1 MKRLIYFLLSLL
13 GFTAQGC
20 DGIDNPFDDPVAMY
34 GCPYANFTLS
44 ARVVTEEGEPIK
56 DIILRNSDNNSILN
70 VNVSS
75 DQDGNILIKDSI
87 FPPSLVE
94 KMEIVFEDVD
104 GEANGGEF
112 ATVEMDIS
120 DKVEQVAE
128 GDGDWYFGGYKA
140 DLGDVV
146 LTPKQEAEE
155 RDDN

>member
-13 GFTAQGC
+13 GFTAQSC
-20 DGIDNPFDDPVAMY
+20 DGVGNPFDDPVAMY

-56 DIILRNSDNNSILN
+56 DIILRNSNENSVLN

-75 DQDGNILIKDSI
+75 DNGGYIIVTDNI

-94 KMEIVFEDVD
+94 KMEVVFEDVD

-128 GDGDWYFGGYKA
+128 GDGGWYFGGYKA

-146 LTPKQEAEE
+146 LTPKQETEE
-155 RDDN
+155 ANN

>member
-1 MKRLIYFLLSLL
+1 MKRLIYFLLSFL
-13 GFTAQGC
+13 GFTAQSC
-20 DGIDNPFDDPVAMY
+20 DGVGNPFDDPVAMY

-56 DIILRNSDNNSILN
+56 DIILRNSDENSVLN

-75 DQDGNILIKDSI
+75 DENGNILIIDSI

-94 KMEIVFEDVD
+94 NIEVVFEDVD

-128 GDGDWYFGGYKA
+128 GGGDWYFGGYKA

-146 LTPKQEAEE
+146 LTPKKETEEA
-155 RDDN
+155 NN

>member
-13 GFTAQGC
+13 GFTAQSC
-20 DGIDNPFDDPVAMY
+20 DGVGNPFDDPVAMY

-56 DIILRNSDNNSILN
+56 DIILRNSNENSILN

-75 DQDGNILIKDSI
+75 DENGNILIIDSI
-87 FPPSLVE
+87 FLPSLVE
-94 KMEIVFEDVD
+94 KIEVVFEDVD

-128 GDGDWYFGGYKA
+128 GDGGWYFGGYKA

-146 LTPKQEAEE
+146 LTHKQETEE
-155 RDDN
+155 ANN